1 MKTDNIDFS
10 MQLLAE
16 LRDKKLP
23 LIYISDKDFHN
34 YFVAINDAISALKT
48 IQDGNYNMI
57 RRHSTYGMN
66 RFMQFDIKTLY
77 EQMTMYCQLVGEAK
91 DGNKLI
97 FEKYHQPNTPID
109 VNVYWE
115 NNHVIKMTFE
125 IREGK
130 GI

>member
-1 MKTDNIDFS
+1 MKLTTAAETLAILRDVFIPRL
-10 MQLLAE
+10 LLADKHQHE
-16 LRDKKLP
+16 LDE
-23 LIYISDKDFHN
+23 
-34 YFVAINDAISALKT
+34 AINLGISALKT
-48 IQDGNYNMI
+48 IQDGDFIMRETI
-57 RRHSTYGMN
+57 KRHSTYGMTN
-66 RFMQFDIKTLY
+66 CMKIDIKTLY
-77 EQMTMYCQLVGEAK
+77 EQMTMYCDLVGETK

>member
-1 MKTDNIDFS
+1 MKLTIAAKTLAILRDVFIPRL
-10 MQLLAE
+10 LLADKHQHE
-16 LRDKKLP
+16 LDE
-23 LIYISDKDFHN
+23 
-34 YFVAINDAISALKT
+34 AINLGISALKT
-48 IQDGNYNMI
+48 IEDGN
-57 RRHSTYGMN
+57 
-66 RFMQFDIKTLY
+66 FMLKPTHYHPQIDIKTLY
-77 EQMTMYCQLVGEAK
+77 EQMTMYCDLVGETK

-97 FEKYHQPNTPID
+97 FEKYHQPDTPID